1 MTIQIGRLLLACT
14 MAVLYFAGVIDAQSA
29 MLGGFVL
36 ATVGDTG
43 APSTNTVYYD
53 ALLSTTLDAYMAGGS
68 MFDNVFKDSAFLAA
82 LRMMDSVDTQ
92 NGGERIR
99 APLMYQTNSTVKSYQ
114 GADTL
119 DTTIQDGITTAF
131 YDWREIGGTIS
142 ITRKEERQNSGE
154 AAKIKLLKSKIKQ
167 AEMTIREVLNS
178 QLILGT
184 VSSSTFVPGNDNK
197 DLFPLGYFLRKD
209 RTTDPTTGGDVGN
222 IPGDT
227 YTWWRHQ
234 TAELDGTADSGTSF
248 GLNVTTYKGLVV
260 GLRRLYNYCSRGSG
274 GAPNLAVFDQVSYET
289 YENALDDKVRYT
301 NTRLADMGFDNIKL
315 RGATCI
321 WDEVVP
327 DVENGTAAIT
337 KGTVFF
343 LNTNFYKLIIDEET
357 DIVTTPFVEPEN
369 QTVRTAKILFMG
381 NAAVSNLRKLGVGYA
396 IGQTIVA

>member
-1 MTIQIGRLLLACT
+1 M
-14 MAVLYFAGVIDAQSA
+14 
-29 MLGGFVL
+29 

-53 ALLSTTLDAYMAGGS
+53 SLLSTTLDAYVGGGT
-68 MFDNVFKDSAFLAA
+68 MFDNIFKDSAFLAA
-82 LRMMDSVDTQ
+82 LRMMDGIDYQ

-99 APLMYQTNSTVKSYQ
+99 APLMYETNSTVKSYS

-119 DTTIQDGITTAF
+119 DTTLQDGHTTAF
-131 YDWREIGGTIS
+131 YEFKEIGGTIG
-142 ITRKEERQNSGE
+142 ITRKEDRQNSGE
-154 AAKIKLLKSKIKQ
+154 AAKIKLLQQKIKQ
-167 AEMTIREVLNS
+167 AEMSMVETLNS
-178 QLILGT
+178 QLLLGT
-184 VSSSTFVPGNDNK
+184 VSSSTFVPGNDAK
-197 DLFPLGYFLRKD
+197 DLNPLFWFLRKD

-227 YTWWRHQ
+227 YDWWRHQ

-248 GLNVTTYKGLVV
+248 GLSVSTYKGLVV
-260 GLRRLYNYCSRGSG
+260 ALRRLYNHCSKGSG

-301 NTRLADMGFDNIKL
+301 NTKLADMGFDNIKL

-321 WDEVVP
+321 WDEVIP

-337 KGTVFF
+337 KGTVAM
-343 LNTNFYKLIIDEET
+343 LNTNFYKLCIDEQT

-369 QTVRTAKILFMG
+369 QTVKTAKILFMG
-381 NAAVSNLRKLGVGYA
+381 NAATSNLRKLGVGYA
-396 IGQTIVA
+396 IDQTIVA